1 MALTEKM
8 KAFCREYM
16 VNGGNGTQAYL
27 TAYNWTG
34 NTNGAEIEARAL
46 LKRAD
51 VSEYLKTLAIP
62 LENKAISEREKKR
75 SILWEFIN
83 NPSVSDGDRLRAMD
97 LLNKMDAEYININ
110 KNIEENKSDITHLDT
125 EALKKLS
132 EDV

>member
-27 TAYNWTG
+27 TAYDSKNEQVAA
-34 NTNGAEIEARAL
+34 NEASIL
-46 LKRAD
+46 LKKEEIQA
-51 VSEYLKTLAIP
+51 YLASMNKP
-62 LENKAISEREKKR
+62 LEDKAISEREKKR
-75 SILWEFIN
+75 AILWEFIN

-110 KNIEENKSDITHLDT
+110 KNIDENKSDITHLDT

>member
-27 TAYNWTG
+27 TAYNWSG
-34 NTNGAEIEARAL
+34 NTNGAEVEARAL
-46 LKRAD
+46 LKRED

-110 KNIEENKSDITHLDT
+110 KNIDENKSDITHLDI

>member
-1 MALTEKM
+1 MALTEKQ
-8 KAFCREYM
+8 KNFCREYFS
-16 VNGGNGTQAYL
+16 NGGNGTQAYL
-27 TAYNWTG
+27 AAYDSTSEVSAG
-34 NTNGAEIEARAL
+34 IEASRL
-46 LKRAD
+46 LKQENIQ
-51 VSEYLKTLAIP
+51 EYLTSLNKP
-62 LENKAISEREKKR
+62 LNDRAISEREKKR

-110 KNIEENKSDITHLDT
+110 KNIDENKSDITHLDI